1 MRCIHKTDKPYLC
14 LGCRSFFK
22 TKNELDSHEQNSPK
36 CLEARSSSAK
46 TESASKTA
54 DAPAID
60 PVMPVNR
67 MRVLLAVLLKK
78 ISTPARLDALG
89 FGRRLIDDVLRES
102 IESSGRK
109 ACLDLADEG
118 ERLRKNVE
126 ILLNWTIPKQYM
138 ERFRR
143 ESRSTEE
150 LLEELTS

>member
-1 MRCIHKTDKPYLC
+1 
-14 LGCRSFFK
+14 
-22 TKNELDSHEQNSPK
+22 
-36 CLEARSSSAK
+36 
-46 TESASKTA
+46 
-54 DAPAID
+54 
-60 PVMPVNR
+60 MPVNR
-67 MRVLLAVLLKK
+67 MRVLLAVLLKR

-89 FGRRLIDDVLRES
+89 FGRRLIDDVLCES

-109 ACLDLADEG
+109 ACMDLADEG

-126 ILLNWTIPKQYM
+126 ILLDWTVPKQYM